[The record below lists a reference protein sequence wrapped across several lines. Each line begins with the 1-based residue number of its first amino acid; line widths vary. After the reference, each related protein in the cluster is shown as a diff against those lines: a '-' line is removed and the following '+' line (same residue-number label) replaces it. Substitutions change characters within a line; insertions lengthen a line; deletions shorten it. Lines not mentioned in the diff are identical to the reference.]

1 MHTHAH
7 RTEGEGQQGSLPRAK
22 LDNLSSGNKQQ
33 QEASI
38 QIIEQDEYA
47 EEIIIPQTHKTVKS
61 ERTRVL
67 LYLESIMSQTEPSDA
82 NLDKL
87 MPWKEFKKA
96 LIHQMP
102 DMSND
107 QLKGVFKFVD
117 QDKDG
122 KVSLRQCLE
131 KLRAHATTCAA
142 LKEPPEAATAADTDH
157 SLSLFTQPL
166 AQVQTA
172 ASAMP
177 ELFMRTLSLPNSL
190 AEGNGAESMQT
201 EASRR
206 DSASSAGFH
215 RSSSAPQPAPGDETR
230 GASPEWHSCEWRWHE
245 YDIDG
250 RRGRFREWRGTP
262 WKGADPLAALQGPA
276 SDAHDGENLAANGNG
291 ISMTSAELGFDQV
304 QTTWTSAEFSAMP
317 GLFMRTFSLPNSLAE
332 GNGAESM
339 QTTATRRDSASSA
352 GFHRSRSRGRRGRLR
367 ERRGIPWKDGEAD
380 PLATLQ
386 GPASDAHDGENLA
399 ANGNGMSMTSTEFGF
414 AQVQTTW
421 TSEFSEFSAMPG
433 LFMRTFSLPNSLA
446 EGNGAESMQTA
457 ASRRD
462 SASSAGFHRSSSAPQ
477 PAPGDETRGASF
489 MC

>member
-157 SLSLFTQPL
+157 PFSLFTQPL

-177 ELFMRTLSLPNSL
+177 ELFMRTL
-190 AEGNGAESMQT
+190 
-201 EASRR
+201 
-206 DSASSAGFH
+206 
-215 RSSSAPQPAPGDETR
+215 
-230 GASPEWHSCEWRWHE
+230 
-245 YDIDG
+245 
-250 RRGRFREWRGTP
+250 
-262 WKGADPLAALQGPA
+262 
-276 SDAHDGENLAANGNG
+276 
-291 ISMTSAELGFDQV
+291 
-304 QTTWTSAEFSAMP
+304 
-317 GLFMRTFSLPNSLAE
+317 SLPNSLAE